1 MENEARLAEINQKQD
16 EDDKP
21 AKTYNELIIYSTII
35 LLLSKP
41 NNKKKKHPSLDTL
54 YKDQQQW
61 FKDLVSKS
69 KYNSV
74 VKSSGMF
81 TTISNTTV
89 LQSTWMDRFLY
100 IGSNVTTFTEKL
112 ENVDPIPIS
121 EKPVWTILGTKDEKE
136 LAVRDVFAK
145 VISMENKSKRALI
158 RFGEN
163 SDIIA
168 IDCSKTEVDE
178 GPNQPV
184 TILING
190 SAVRKN
196 QTVTIFVTKG
206 KGGERKSK
214 SKMKNNS
221 STEDKHKKKTFEF
234 DDEFEMEFLDELSS
248 PILSTG
254 NPTIITVTDSEDE
267 NDDITEHDD
276 ITEEP
281 KLEMDV
287 KIQEKLPETDLL
299 EHNKTRKGSC
309 CMS

>member
-1 MENEARLAEINQKQD
+1 
-16 EDDKP
+16 
-21 AKTYNELIIYSTII
+21 
-35 LLLSKP
+35 
-41 NNKKKKHPSLDTL
+41 
-54 YKDQQQW
+54 
-61 FKDLVSKS
+61 
-69 KYNSV
+69 
-74 VKSSGMF
+74 
-81 TTISNTTV
+81 
-89 LQSTWMDRFLY
+89 
-100 IGSNVTTFTEKL
+100 
-112 ENVDPIPIS
+112 
-121 EKPVWTILGTKDEKE
+121 
-136 LAVRDVFAK
+136 
-145 VISMENKSKRALI
+145 MENKSKRALV

-196 QTVTIFVTKG
+196 KTVTIFVTKG
-206 KGGERKSK
+206 KAGERKSK
-214 SKMKNNS
+214 SKMKNNFLK
-221 STEDKHKKKTFEF
+221 EDKHKKKIFGF
-234 DDEFEMEFLDELSS
+234 DDEFDMEFLDELSS

-254 NPTIITVTDSEDE
+254 SPTIITVTDSEDE

-281 KLEMDV
+281 QLEIDV
-287 KIQEKLPETDLL
+287 EIQGKLPKTDLL